1 MSIFED
7 QICYGMSSHPHSSF
21 TSTLHHSHS
30 HSHYQ
35 PSTQQQQQH
44 FLNIPNNNIPFNDG
58 SFNFTDTFSN
68 GNYGISAPASW
79 SSTNVSPSQSP
90 TRSSASSPHPY
101 CDVRRGRPLINDNE
115 EESEKIKQ
123 KRNYARFYRE
133 KVRAEKSKIM
143 DENKQLKSIIQRT
156 LYLYTLP
163 PQTIETEI
171 QKIQNEFN
179 ALNNSG
185 ITSPTPSHNPFT
197 YPSSTPPT
205 TTAPQHIKHTIIV
218 DMKIP
223 LLTPLTT
230 TVLIIVIQI

>member
-7 QICYGMSSHPHSSF
+7 QVCYGMSSHPHSSF
-21 TSTLHHSHS
+21 TSSPSTHP
-30 HSHYQ
+30 SHYQ
-35 PSTQQQQQH
+35 PSAQH
-44 FLNIPNNNIPFNDG
+44 YLNIPTNNIPFNDG
-58 SFNFTDTFSN
+58 NNFNFTDTFTT

-90 TRSSASSPHPY
+90 TRSSASSPYPY

-115 EESEKIKQ
+115 EESDKIKQ
-123 KRNYARFYRE
+123 KRNYARSYRE

-163 PQTIETEI
+163 PQTIESEI

-185 ITSPTPSHNPFT
+185 NTSPIPSHNPFT
-197 YPSSTPPT
+197 YPSLPT
-205 TTAPQHIKHTIIV
+205 TT
-218 DMKIP
+218 
-223 LLTPLTT
+223 TT
-230 TVLIIVIQI
+230 TTTATTYQAYNYCRYENANSNNNINNVNTNLMQ